1 MKSNYLK
8 GKQLQNLSSNHR
20 PRKDA
25 EKAKQ
30 ICWIAP
36 QRCSA
41 GIAQFFS
48 KHIQWNVQRKSMG
61 MKRKGIL
68 VTWQQISILVTA
80 NMLSWIIINI
90 QERPGKVHYKG
101 FVSIHLSPIK
111 PCHAPTNESQEG
123 LRAQRYY

>member
-1 MKSNYLK
+1 MQGKHAIGDKTTEMKSNYLK

-41 GIAQFFS
+41 GIAVFFQT
-48 KHIQWNVQRKSMG
+48 HPMEC
-61 MKRKGIL
+61 
-68 VTWQQISILVTA
+68 A
-80 NMLSWIIINI
+80 
-90 QERPGKVHYKG
+90 EKVHGDEKKRDPR
-101 FVSIHLSPIK
+101 HM
-111 PCHAPTNESQEG
+111 ATN
-123 LRAQRYY
+123 